1 MEGPTL
7 EKAWCVLKRCGSVAD
22 TVWNVYLGIEQAGPS
37 VLMTLSPMK
46 SRLYILSN
54 QKQWLYF
61 KKSEG
66 KQIAYYKDHTG
77 DSSKDELG
85 VGSEKQVR
93 AKTLLGYK
101 LFRQVI

>member
-1 MEGPTL
+1 
-7 EKAWCVLKRCGSVAD
+7 
-22 TVWNVYLGIEQAGPS
+22 
-37 VLMTLSPMK
+37 MTLSPAK

-61 KKSEG
+61 KQSEG

-85 VGSEKQVR
+85 VGSEK
-93 AKTLLGYK
+93 
-101 LFRQVI
+101 